1 MINWDNLEIQ
11 EEHKI
16 HLVRSLR
23 NKLLQESDWTQL
35 EDSVVDKVAWAE
47 YRQALRDLPTQSDDA
62 EEIVFPNKPEGDI

>member
-11 EEHKI
+11 EEYKM

-35 EDSVVDKVAWAE
+35 DDSNVDKVAWAE
-47 YRQALRDLPTQSDDA
+47 YRQALRNLPTQSDNA
-62 EEIVFPNKPEGDI
+62 EEIIFPNKPEDV